1 MSPCLVFDGARL
13 LRGNDFSKSW
23 TESYEAKPVFSETS
37 VYWRPWRCGV
47 SNGNP
52 PCGFSIRWLPAL
64 DALWMHWL
72 TCCTLP
78 ITVRKCNLGLK
89 DVRGGKEWSDHRVV
103 FHLHC
108 QQRLYNKEA
117 IQKLAQACISDI
129 IPTWLSCVSV
139 LFGSK
144 QCFITNICI

>member
-52 PCGFSIRWLPAL
+52 PCGFSIGWLPAL
-64 DALWMHWL
+64 DALRLHGL
-72 TCCTLP
+72 TCYTLP
-78 ITVRKCNLGLK
+78 ITVSKYNLIGCLW
-89 DVRGGKEWSDHRVV
+89 GKEWSNHRVV

-108 QQRLYNKEA
+108 QQRLYNKDA
-117 IQKLAQACISDI
+117 MQKLAYISDI
-129 IPTWLSCVSV
+129 IQYLLDCLV
-139 LFGSK
+139 LMSFLNSLNLG
-144 QCFITNICI
+144 